1 MKRTILIAPA
11 AVLAM
16 LATPAW
22 ADRGRSEAAA
32 TEAAAQAADASPDA
46 KAKAE
51 PKICKTFQNT
61 ASRMKSE
68 RLCLTKD
75 EWRKFDDNQ

>member
-1 MKRTILIAPA
+1 MKRTLLIAPA
-11 AVLAM
+11 ALLA
-16 LATPAW
+16 LFATPAL

-32 TEAAAQAADASPDA
+32 SEAAAQTADATPDG

-61 ASRMKSE
+61 ASRLKAE

-75 EWRKFDDNQ
+75 EWRKFDDAQ